1 MSQYDFTVLVA
12 SAAVVLLMI
21 GIAGLLGFRQSAK
34 LDDGELARLAEAE
47 GARIEGAAVDAK
59 GRNAIAR
66 LEGGKLMIA
75 RVMADGVSTRVLA
88 PAQARVRLAQGK
100 LSVTFADLGYPSL
113 NMRLD
118 NPPAWLAELGA
129 RP

>member
-1 MSQYDFTVLVA
+1 MRQTELIVLLA

-21 GIAGLLGFRQSAK
+21 GIAALLGFRQSAK
-34 LDDGELARLAEAE
+34 LDDAELTRLAGAE
-47 GARIEGAAVDAK
+47 GAHLDGTAVDAK

-66 LEGGKLMIA
+66 LAGGKIMIA
-75 RVMADGVSTRVLA
+75 RVMADGVSTRVLD
-88 PAQARVRLAQGK
+88 PAHARVRLAQGK
-100 LSVTFADLGYPSL
+100 LRVTFADLGYPSL
-113 NMRLD
+113 HMRLE